1 MCYPFPARKGRRRES
16 RRQSERQRRTG
27 LRRRRKAR
35 HHHERRAGNRHKS
48 RVASLLGVSRPA
60 VSQYISEKK
69 ISGAALVGS
78 GHRAKINVE
87 IARAQLRKNLDVVR
101 HNSLSGKAK
110 VTGPIADID
119 DLPVEHRGV
128 GVEEQIKAE
137 RLRQL
142 ELGNG
147 KLQDEAHARG
157 GLYVRTDDMKQEL
170 GIIVTR
176 VLTEVEAFQVEA
188 ANTIAARGAVVPA
201 DILKAMREVW
211 REVRARSARA
221 YRKEAAALG
230 EANHG
235 DLGQC

>member
-1 MCYPFPARKGRRRES
+1 
-16 RRQSERQRRTG
+16 
-27 LRRRRKAR
+27 
-35 HHHERRAGNRHKS
+35 
-48 RVASLLGVSRPA
+48 